1 MDDNKATIAMLERRV
16 AREIKARKQSEEILN
31 QKSLELY
38 KANLALVD
46 SNQAL
51 DLRVKERTQ
60 ALELAKKNAEQQL
73 ALNENAN
80 DRFTLAMLAS
90 SAGIWEKNIIDDTWY
105 FSDRLIRLLGYNEA
119 QLIECFDQFSFVHP
133 QDLRNLKSKVIKHV
147 KRGAVLDVECRIL
160 TGSGY
165 YKWFWIVGQ
174 AKWNAKGKFTRIA
187 GSFSDIDERVENAKT
202 IQKMAHYDHLTQIPN
217 RELFNQQLDTAI
229 ELARAQQSQLAVLLI
244 DLNDFKLINDS
255 LGHSVGDKLLQHVAH
270 MLKQSIGPQDLVS
283 RLGGDEF
290 SIVLKNITDTDQ
302 LIFRCRNILKEIEIP
317 NTDNANSLRAK
328 ISIGVA
334 LYPEHGVNRGEL
346 LSNADLAMYQA
357 KKTKS
362 KGSQF
367 YLCEQSLIDQLATRS
382 RIGKD
387 IYKAIKNREFYMMYQ
402 PFVELASGTHYM
414 VESLVRWQHPTLGL
428 ISPVDFI
435 PIAEESGLIVELGE
449 LIIEMVISKVPKL
462 MQGNGLGRLS
472 INISAAHFLS
482 PGFLRVLTEN
492 IDKYPGSAKHLCIE
506 ITESVVLD
514 NLDLARVVIDKLHRL
529 GLLVSLDDFGTGYSS
544 LSYLQIL
551 SVDSLK
557 LDRSFI
563 ADIDTCKDRRT
574 ITESIIKLAHSL
586 NLYVVAEG
594 VENSKQLDY
603 LLDYK
608 CNYVQGNYFYEPL
621 NEDQLL
627 EVQVDSLHYEVW
639 NDEHSGEGPN
649 YKEQL

>member
-1 MDDNKATIAMLERRV
+1 MNDSEVKIDILERRV
-16 AREIKARKQSEEILN
+16 AREINARKQSEAILS

-38 KANLALVD
+38 NANIALLE

-51 DLRVKERTQ
+51 DLRVRERTQ
-60 ALELAKKNAEQQL
+60 ALELSKKNAEQQL

-90 SAGIWEKNIIDDTWY
+90 SAGIWEKNLIDDSWY
-105 FSDRLIRLLGYNEA
+105 FSDRLIKLLGIDKT
-119 QLIECFDQFSFVHP
+119 QLVECFDKFTFVHP
-133 QDLRNLKSKVIKHV
+133 EDLRHLKSTVIKHV
-147 KRGAVLDVECRIL
+147 KRGVVLDVECRIL
-160 TGSGY
+160 TSSGY

-174 AKWNAKGKFTRIA
+174 AKWNGKGELTRIA
-187 GSFSDIDERVENAKT
+187 GSFSDIDQRVQNAKI

-217 RELFNQQLDTAI
+217 RVLFNQQLDAAI
-229 ELARAQQSQLAVLLI
+229 ASAQAQHSQLAVLLI
-244 DLNDFKLINDS
+244 DLNDFKLVNDTF
-255 LGHSVGDKLLQHVAH
+255 GHSVGDKLLQHVSQV
-270 MLKQSIGPQDLVS
+270 LKRSIRAQDVVS

-290 SIVLKNITDTDQ
+290 SIVLMNVADNDQ
-302 LIFRCRNILKEIEIP
+302 LYSRCRNILKAIEKP
-317 NTDNANSLRAK
+317 MHEKSTTLKAN

-334 LYPEHGVNRGEL
+334 LFPEHGDSRGEL

-357 KKTKS
+357 KKVKS
-362 KGSQF
+362 NGSQF
-367 YLCEQSLIDQLATRS
+367 YLCEQILIDQLAIRS

-387 IYKAIKNREFYMMYQ
+387 IYTAIKKREFYMLYQ
-402 PFVELASGTHYM
+402 PFVELAKGTHYM

-428 ISPVDFI
+428 ISPIDFI
-435 PIAEESGLIVELGE
+435 PIAEESGLIIELGE

-462 MQGNGLGRLS
+462 MQGNALGRLS

-482 PGFLRVLTEN
+482 PGFLRVLIEN
-492 IDKYPGSAKHLCIE
+492 LEKYPGSAHHLCIE

-514 NLDLARVVIDKLHRL
+514 NLDLARTVIDKLHRL

-563 ADIDTCKDRRT
+563 ADIDTCKDRRI

-586 NLYVVAEG
+586 ELYVVAEG
-594 VENSKQLDY
+594 VENSKQMDY
-603 LLDYK
+603 LLDYQ
-608 CNYVQGNYFYEPL
+608 CDYVQGNYFYEPMS
-621 NEDQLL
+621 EDQLL
-627 EVQVDSLHYEVW
+627 EVQRDSLHYEQW
-639 NDEHSGEGPN
+639 NHEDSSHKGSFPSRA
-649 YKEQL
+649 